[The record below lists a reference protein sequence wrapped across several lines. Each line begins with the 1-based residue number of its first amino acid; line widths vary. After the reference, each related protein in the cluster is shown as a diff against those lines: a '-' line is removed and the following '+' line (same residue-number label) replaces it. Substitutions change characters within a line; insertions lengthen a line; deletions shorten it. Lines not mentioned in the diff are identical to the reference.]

1 MSRKVIID
9 CDLGIDDAVALCML
23 LLDEQLEVLAVTAT
37 EGVVPADQANHN
49 LQAIVTEI
57 DPERHPRLGL
67 ASPAEDAPPVDTRYL
82 FGNDGLGNSDLEAFQ
97 RQHTMMSDKLIV
109 DCARANPEE
118 VTLVCLGPLTNLAR
132 AIRREPNLP
141 SMLSQVVMVGGSLT
155 ATGNIS
161 PCSEFN
167 FYFDPI
173 AAREVLAT
181 RMTKTLIPLD
191 VVREVTFGLDLMDQL
206 PGEDTRV
213 GWFLKQIFPFAFRAF
228 RQQLGLENITLNDAV
243 GALALMDPDL
253 FEFEQMVGDVET
265 EGELTRGVLVL
276 DRRRELREAP
286 NVTVA
291 TSLRTEDA
299 RQYLIDRLMM
309 AGNRTK

>member
-23 LLDEQLEVLAVTAT
+23 LLDERLDVLAVTAT

-57 DPERHPRLGL
+57 DPERYPRLGL
-67 ASPAEDAPPVDTRYL
+67 ASPAEDAPAVDTRYL
-82 FGNDGLGNSDLEAFQ
+82 FGDDGLGNSNLNAFQ
-97 RQHTMMSDKLIV
+97 RQHTMTSEKLIV
-109 DCARANPEE
+109 DCARAHPEE
-118 VTLVCLGPLTNLAR
+118 VTLICLGPLTNLAR

-141 SMLSQVVMVGGSLT
+141 SMLSQVMMVGGSLT

-173 AAREVLAT
+173 SAREVLAT
-181 RMTKTLIPLD
+181 RMTKSLIPLD
-191 VVREVTFGLDLMDQL
+191 IVRDVTFGLSLMEEL
-206 PGEDTRV
+206 PAESTRV
-213 GWFLKQIFPFAFRAF
+213 GSVLKQILPFAFRAF
-228 RQQLGLENITLNDAV
+228 RQQLGLETITLNDAV
-243 GALALMDPDL
+243 GALALLEPEL
-253 FEFEQMVGDVET
+253 FEFEQMVADVET

-276 DRRRELREAP
+276 DRRRESREPP
-286 NVTVA
+286 NVSVA
-291 TSLRTEDA
+291 TSLRTSA
-299 RQYLIDRLMM
+299 AHQYLIDRLVM

>member
-1 MSRKVIID
+1 M
-9 CDLGIDDAVALCML
+9 
-23 LLDEQLEVLAVTAT
+23 
-37 EGVVPADQANHN
+37 
-49 LQAIVTEI
+49 
-57 DPERHPRLGL
+57 
-67 ASPAEDAPPVDTRYL
+67 
-82 FGNDGLGNSDLEAFQ
+82 
-97 RQHTMMSDKLIV
+97 
-109 DCARANPEE
+109 
-118 VTLVCLGPLTNLAR
+118 
-132 AIRREPNLP
+132 
-141 SMLSQVVMVGGSLT
+141 
-155 ATGNIS
+155 
-161 PCSEFN
+161 
-167 FYFDPI
+167 
-173 AAREVLAT
+173 
-181 RMTKTLIPLD
+181 
-191 VVREVTFGLDLMDQL
+191 TFGLDLMDQL
-206 PGEDTRV
+206 TGEDTRV

>member
-23 LLDEQLEVLAVTAT
+23 LLDERLDVLAVTAT
-37 EGVVPADQANHN
+37 EGVVAADQANHN
-49 LQAIVTEI
+49 LQAIITEI

-82 FGNDGLGNSDLEAFQ
+82 IGDDGLGNSDLNAFQ
-97 RQHTMMSDKLIV
+97 RQHTMTSDKLIV

-118 VTLVCLGPLTNLAR
+118 VTLLCLGPLTNLAR

-167 FYFDPI
+167 FYFDPV

-181 RMTKTLIPLD
+181 RMTKSLVPLD
-191 VVREVTFGLDLMDQL
+191 IIREVTFGLSLMEEL
-206 PGEDTRV
+206 PSENTRV
-213 GWFLKQIFPFAFRAF
+213 GWFLKQILPFAFRAF
-228 RQQLGLENITLNDAV
+228 RQRLGLENITLNDAA
-243 GALALMDPDL
+243 GALALMDPEL
-253 FEFEQMVGDVET
+253 FEFQQMVADVET
-265 EGELTRGVLVL
+265 EGELTRGMLVL
-276 DRRRELREAP
+276 DRRRESSEPA
-286 NVTVA
+286 NVSVA
-291 TSLRTEDA
+291 TSLRTEA
-299 RQYLIDRLMM
+299 AHQHLIDRLMM